1 MFSYT
6 KLIECHNLQFKKI
19 VNFSVNYTYLI
30 ASRPPSQVGK
40 YSDSTAATAVDRSGK
55 MGIFWR

>member
-6 KLIECHNLQFKKI
+6 KLIECHNLQFPKI
-19 VNFSVNYTYLI
+19 VDFSVNYTYLI
-30 ASRPPSQVGK
+30 AICPPSQVGK
-40 YSDSTAATAVDRSGK
+40 YSDSTAAAAVARSGK